1 MLNRTAIRR
10 MAGFICM
17 TLFVGCLAASL
28 RAEPAC
34 MLVEIVRRADDRV
47 LWTHPVHAGDSV
59 IFDYV
64 HSSDHT
70 PVHDVFQVTAAGTF
84 VLIEERFDWYGSG
97 LEYHPS
103 ADITFSDSQTR
114 VRLHRLFPQIPL
126 RVGEV
131 AQQVLTVHQTHL
143 PLLSIAKGRESIC
156 IRISQPPA
164 ESR

>member
-17 TLFVGCLAASL
+17 ALFAGCLAASL

-34 MLVEIVRRADDRV
+34 MLVQIVRRADDRV

-64 HSSDHT
+64 NSSDHT

-84 VLIEERFDWYGSG
+84 VLI
-97 LEYHPS
+97 
-103 ADITFSDSQTR
+103 
-114 VRLHRLFPQIPL
+114 
-126 RVGEV
+126 
-131 AQQVLTVHQTHL
+131 
-143 PLLSIAKGRESIC
+143 
-156 IRISQPPA
+156 
-164 ESR
+164 